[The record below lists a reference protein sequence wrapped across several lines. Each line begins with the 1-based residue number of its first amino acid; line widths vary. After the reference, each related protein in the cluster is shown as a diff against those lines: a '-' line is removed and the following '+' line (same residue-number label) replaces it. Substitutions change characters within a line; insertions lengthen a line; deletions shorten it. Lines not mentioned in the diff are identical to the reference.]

1 MMGVIHSLSGS
12 LRVELTSADIMNSLK
27 RMNEMQIPIWN
38 LEINGDLTAQFTV
51 LRRCWRDIQKIAE
64 RDGEKL
70 TVLSREGVFWELLR
84 IAKRPV
90 IVSGLCLILILGLLL
105 PGRVL
110 FVKVEGNEKI
120 PERLILEAAR
130 EVGIGFGVSR
140 RAVRSEKV
148 KNQLMDTLPQLQW
161 AGVNTYGCTAVI
173 SVRERTIEE
182 QGNRGNMVSNVVA
195 SRDGIIT
202 SCTITTGEALCKE
215 GQAVKKG
222 QMLISGYAD
231 YGGVVTASRGQGE
244 IFARTRHEITAV
256 SPLERRVRSQTTAK
270 QVRYSLFIGKKRINF
285 YKGSGISDGSCVKM
299 VSQYHLALPGN
310 FELPLVLLKEETC
323 AYQQA
328 RRQTDGQ
335 EETEQLSEFSR
346 TLIKADAI
354 ALSVT
359 DAKESFERK
368 NGLLVLNGIYSC
380 TEMIGREQGV
390 QIGDFH
396 GKTD

>member
-90 IVSGLCLILILGLLL
+90 IASGLCLILILGLLL

-161 AGVNTYGCTAVI
+161 VGVNTYGCTAVI

-195 SRDGIIT
+195 SRDGVIT

-256 SPLERRVRSQTTAK
+256 SPLERRVRSQATAK

-310 FELPLVLLKEETC
+310 YELPLVLLKEETC

>member
-1 MMGVIHSLSGS
+1 MIGFIHSLSGS
-12 LRVELTSADIMNSLK
+12 IRVELTSADIMNSLK
-27 RMNEMQIPIWN
+27 RMNAMQIPIWN
-38 LEINGDLTAQFTV
+38 LEINGDLTARFTV
-51 LRRCWRDIQKIAE
+51 LRRYWRDIQKTAE
-64 RDGEKL
+64 GKGEKL
-70 TVLSREGVFWELLR
+70 TVLSREGMFWELLR

-120 PERLILEAAR
+120 PERLVLEAAR

-140 RAVRSEKV
+140 RAVRSESV

-161 AGVNTYGCTAVI
+161 AGVNTYGCTALI
-173 SVRERTIEE
+173 TVRERSTEE
-182 QGNRGNMVSNVVA
+182 QEKSGNVVSNVVA

-202 SCTITTGEALCKE
+202 SCTITSGAALCKE

-231 YGGVVTASRGQGE
+231 CGGVVTASRGQGE
-244 IFARTRHEITAV
+244 IFARTRREITAV
-256 SPLERRVRSQTTAK
+256 SPLERGTRSYVTAK
-270 QVRYSLFIGKKRINF
+270 QVRYSLRIGKKRINF

-323 AYQQA
+323 AYQLE
-328 RRQTDGQ
+328 RSQTDGR

-359 DAKESFERK
+359 DAKESVEKK

>member
-256 SPLERRVRSQTTAK
+256 SPLERRVRSRATAK

-310 FELPLVLLKEETC
+310 YELPLVLLKEETC